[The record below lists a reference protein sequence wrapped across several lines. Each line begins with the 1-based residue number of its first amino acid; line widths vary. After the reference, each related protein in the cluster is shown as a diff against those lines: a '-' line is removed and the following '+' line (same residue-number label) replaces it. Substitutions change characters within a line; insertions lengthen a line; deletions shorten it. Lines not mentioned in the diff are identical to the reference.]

1 MEEEFWAKN
10 GEPKLIEPYI
20 VPSYKKGTPRKSW
33 IYIMYDK
40 DKIIKKKDYIDWF
53 FFQNYTS

>member
-20 VPSYKKGTPRKSW
+20 VPSYKLGTPRKSW

-40 DKIIKKKDYIDWF
+40 DKIIKKKDYIDWL
-53 FFQNYTS
+53 FQNYTS

>member
-20 VPSYKKGTPRKSW
+20 VPSYKNGTPRKSW

-40 DKIIKKKDYIDWF
+40 DKIIKKKDYID
-53 FFQNYTS
+53 